1 MSSHERKTSQGKKK
15 LGITS
20 GRVSP
25 GSRQPV
31 ELRAIPVAQ
40 VSAKARPGKQ
50 AEEGE
55 GSSSNV
61 GSPSKLQTGSK
72 LYQQPSAFEAV
83 DTLKSPQSTAY
94 KASTTTL
101 QKRNRPSVGRSGEDA
116 MGESRE

>member
-20 GRVSP
+20 GRISP

-40 VSAKARPGKQ
+40 VSAKARAAKQ
-50 AEEGE
+50 AEEAE
-55 GSSSNV
+55 ASSSDV
-61 GSPSKLQTGSK
+61 GSPNKLQTGSK
-72 LYQQPSAFEAV
+72 LYHQPSPYDAV
-83 DTLKSPQSTAY
+83 DTLKSPQSTAF

-101 QKRNRPSVGRSGEDA
+101 
-116 MGESRE
+116 